1 MTTPNKNTDTHEPLP
16 KTEFAS
22 PVVPSQP
29 APGSKPNAF
38 VFDPVSGQ
46 ITSVPSAE
54 NGSSAAS
61 SIGTFDP
68 VSGKI
73 TFS

>member
-1 MTTPNKNTDTHEPLP
+1 MTTPDKNKAP
-16 KTEFAS
+16 KTEFAP
-22 PVVPSQP
+22 PVVASQP
-29 APGSKPNAF
+29 APGNEPNAF
-38 VFDPVSGQ
+38 VFDPMSGQ
-46 ITSVPSAE
+46 ITSVPAAE

-61 SIGTFDP
+61 RIGTFDP